1 MLAAEQ
7 TYQTAAVALV
17 KARAQRYAD
26 TAALFQA
33 LGGGWWNR
41 IRRRRKFHRSASRT
55 PVSSMQS
62 GIDEDGG
69 PVTFKRMI
77 KPLVILLLVVAI
89 VLGGILGWQAF
100 IGSMIR
106 KGMSAA
112 AHAPQTVSTVTAAK
126 TSWQTQIR
134 AVGSLRAVRGAD
146 LSAQASGVVDEIEF
160 ESGNDVPA
168 GKLLLRLKPN
178 DDFAKLEQMQAAAEL
193 AAQTL
198 KRDQEQFAAQAIS
211 QATLDTDVSTL
222 KSARAQVAAQQALIE
237 EKIVKAPFAGRLGI
251 RQVDLGQYLTAGTT
265 VVTLQALD
273 PILVDFYVP
282 AAGARA
288 ASRPARPSS
297 PPSTPIPGCTS
308 RASIES
314 INSKVDTASR
324 NVQVRASFRNADKRL
339 VPGMFAN
346 VTVDAGDAVRRITLP
361 QTAITYNPYGDT
373 VYLVRRGAADA
384 SGKAGFTVEQRF
396 VKLGATRGD
405 QVAIESGVKEGDVV
419 VSAGQMKLRNGAAVV
434 IDNTR
439 RSRRTTAIRRRRT
452 NKAASQP

>member
-1 MLAAEQ
+1 M
-7 TYQTAAVALV
+7 
-17 KARAQRYAD
+17 
-26 TAALFQA
+26 
-33 LGGGWWNR
+33 
-41 IRRRRKFHRSASRT
+41 
-55 PVSSMQS
+55 SSMQS
-62 GIDEDGG
+62 GIDEDSG

-112 AHAPQTVSTVTAAK
+112 AHAPQTVSSVTAAK

-222 KSARAQVAAQQALIE
+222 KSSRAQVAAQQALIE

-251 RQVDLGQYLTAGTT
+251 RQVDLGQYLTAGTA

-282 AAGARA
+282 EQALGRLKAGQTVVA
-288 ASRPARPSS
+288 
-297 PPSTPIPGCTS
+297 TVDTYPGVHF
-308 RASIES
+308 AGVIES

-324 NVQVRASFRNADKRL
+324 NVQVRASIRNADKRL

-361 QTAITYNPYGDT
+361 RTAITYNPYGDT

-405 QVAIESGVKEGDVV
+405 QVAIESGVEEGDVV

-434 IDNTR
+434 IDNTLEPAND
-439 RSRRTTAIRRRRT
+439 SNPTPP
-452 NKAASQP
+452 NE